1 MGGIASAIG
10 SFLGAGGGGAQA
22 QLVEQPELVKQI
34 QQAQTGFGGLSE
46 QQQALAQALLA
57 QTRGEGPA
65 AQVVQR
71 AQERA
76 AMQGAGMLAGARGI
90 NPALAARMAAQ
101 QAAAGQQAAVGG
113 AGELALQSQAALGG
127 LYGQMG
133 QQSLS
138 QLQMLQQALAAQ
150 NQARLGNLEIQEAGR
165 RAQAQLGGQLLGGA
179 IGGASAALTGG
190 MMKKNQGGF
199 IDGKAK
205 VDGDSPVNDVVPAL
219 LSPGEI
225 VVPRSAAKNEE
236 SAKAFIESLMAREGK
251 KKKTKK
257 QV

>member
-1 MGGIASAIG
+1 MGGIASALG
-10 SFLGAGGGGAQA
+10 TFLGGGGGGGQT
-22 QLVEQPELVKQI
+22 QLVEQPDLIKSI
-34 QQAQTGFGGLSE
+34 QQAQAGMAPLTQ
-46 QQQALAQALLA
+46 QQQALAEALLA
-57 QTRGEGPA
+57 QSRGEGPA

-76 AMQGAGMLAGARGI
+76 AMQGAGMLASARGV
-90 NPALAARMAAQ
+90 NPALAARMASQ
-101 QAAAGQQAAVGG
+101 QAAAGQQAAAAG
-113 AGELALQSQAALGG
+113 AGELALQSQASLGG

-133 QQSLS
+133 QQNLS
-138 QLQMLQQALAAQ
+138 QQQMLQQALAAQ
-150 NQARLGNLEIQEAGR
+150 NQARLANLEIQESGR

-179 IGGASAALTGG
+179 IGGASAALMGG
-190 MMKKNQGGF
+190 MGKFDGGY
-199 IDGKAK
+199 IGGRAK
-205 VDGDSPVNDVVPAL
+205 VAGDSPENDIVPAL

-236 SAKAFIESLMAREGK
+236 SAKAFIESLMAREK